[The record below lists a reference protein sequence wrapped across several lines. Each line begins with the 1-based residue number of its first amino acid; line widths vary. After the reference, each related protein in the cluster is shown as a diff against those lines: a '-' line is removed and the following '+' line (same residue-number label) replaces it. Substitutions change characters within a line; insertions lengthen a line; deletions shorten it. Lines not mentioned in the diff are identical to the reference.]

1 MKKVIFGSVLS
12 AFSCAMLFGA
22 DVEIEGAYARAS
34 LPNVSN
40 SAAFFVIKNNSDAS
54 IEITSVNSDIAE
66 KNELHTHIKE
76 NQMMKMMRVEKL
88 VVPANSSLELKT
100 GGDHVML
107 MGLKKELK
115 AGDEISLELG
125 FSDGDKKSFK
135 VPVKDMAS
143 TMDKMQ
149 H

>member
-1 MKKVIFGSVLS
+1 MKKFVLS
-12 AFSCAMLFGA
+12 IASIAAVFGA

-34 LPNVSN
+34 IPNVPN
-40 SAAFFVIKNNSDAS
+40 SAAFFVIKNNSDKDIA
-54 IEITSVNSDIAE
+54 ITSANSDAAQ

-76 NQMMKMMRVEKL
+76 NKMMKMMKIEKL
-88 VVPANSSLELKT
+88 VVPAKSSLELKS

-115 AGDEISLELG
+115 AGDEISLELS
-125 FSDGDKKSFK
+125 FSDGDKKSIK
-135 VPVKDMAS
+135 VPVKDLAS
-143 TMDKMQ
+143 TMHKMQ

>member
-1 MKKVIFGSVLS
+1 MKKFVLS
-12 AFSCAMLFGA
+12 IASIAAVFGA

-34 LPNVSN
+34 IPNVPN
-40 SAAFFVIKNNSDAS
+40 SAAFFVIKNNSDKDIA
-54 IEITSVNSDIAE
+54 ITSANSDIAE

-76 NQMMKMMRVEKL
+76 NEMMKMIKIEKL
-88 VVPANSSLELKT
+88 VVPAKSSLELKS

-115 AGDEISLELG
+115 AGDEISLELS
-125 FSDGDKKSFK
+125 FSDGDKKSIK
-135 VPVKDMAS
+135 VPVKDLAS
-143 TMDKMQ
+143 TMHKMQ

>member
-1 MKKVIFGSVLS
+1 MKKFVLS
-12 AFSCAMLFGA
+12 IASIAAVFGA

-34 LPNVSN
+34 IPNVPN
-40 SAAFFVIKNNSDAS
+40 SAAFFVIKNNSDKDIA
-54 IEITSVNSDIAE
+54 ITSANSDIAE

-76 NQMMKMMRVEKL
+76 NKMMKMMKIEKL
-88 VVPANSSLELKT
+88 VVPAKSSLELKS

-115 AGDEISLELG
+115 VGDEINLELS
-125 FSDGDKKSFK
+125 FSDGDKKSIK
-135 VPVKDMAS
+135 VPVKDLAS
-143 TMDKMQ
+143 TMHKMQ

>member
-1 MKKVIFGSVLS
+1 MKKFVLS
-12 AFSCAMLFGA
+12 IVSIAAVFGA

-34 LPNVSN
+34 IPNVPN
-40 SAAFFVIKNNSDAS
+40 SAAFFVIKNNSDKDIA
-54 IEITSVNSDIAE
+54 ITSANSDIAE

-76 NQMMKMMRVEKL
+76 NKMMKMMKIEKL
-88 VVPANSSLELKT
+88 VVPAKSSLELKS

-115 AGDEISLELG
+115 VGDEINLELS
-125 FSDGDKKSFK
+125 FSDGDKKSIK
-135 VPVKDMAS
+135 VPVKDLAS
-143 TMDKMQ
+143 TIHKMQ

>member
-1 MKKVIFGSVLS
+1 MKKFVLS
-12 AFSCAMLFGA
+12 IVSIAAVFGA

-34 LPNVSN
+34 IPNVPN
-40 SAAFFVIKNNSDAS
+40 SAAFFVIKNNSDKDIA
-54 IEITSVNSDIAE
+54 ITSANSDIAE

-76 NQMMKMMRVEKL
+76 NQMLKMMKIEKL
-88 VVPANSSLELKT
+88 VVPAKSSLELKS

-115 AGDEISLELG
+115 AGDEISLELS
-125 FSDGDKKSFK
+125 FSDGDKKSIK
-135 VPVKDMAS
+135 VPVKDLAS
-143 TMDKMQ
+143 TMHKMQ